1 MDLASEILVCLT
13 IAALCAGTVR
23 LVALPLPLVQTIA
36 GVLLAWPLGMTLE
49 LDPHAFLL
57 LLIPPLLFIDGL
69 RIPKREFRQHRPT
82 ILMMA
87 FGLVLL
93 TVLVVGLLIDWLVP
107 AIPRP
112 VAFAIAAALSP
123 TDAVAV
129 AGMTGGVT
137 VPPRLMTI
145 LQGEALFN
153 DASGLVSLRV
163 AVAAMVTGAFSWGS
177 ALGSFVLVSAGGV
190 AIGIVLSWLFVRLL
204 RLVFGA
210 EDEAAAAPRI
220 LLLLLF
226 PYAAYLAAEQFHLSG
241 ILAAVAA
248 GMSANRFELFDPNHR
263 ATRMQGDSVLHMHE
277 LALNGLVFVL
287 LGLQL
292 PRIAAAAPAI
302 ARGAELSASAFAI
315 DIALVFGALLVIR
328 LVWVRVSLHA
338 TMRRV
343 RAGGGRPRFTP
354 SWRLTLATAVA
365 GVRGAVTLAAALT
378 LPLTIADGSLFPAR
392 EVAILVC
399 AAVIV
404 VWLVVAS
411 ASLPL
416 LFRGVTLPPENADTS
431 SRLRAR
437 LAMAAIEAIEKVRD
451 DQNLPASTA
460 ELVLETYRARLLD
473 DAVHDPTV
481 RSNLLA
487 IGVAAERAL
496 LLELKA
502 KSEVSEA
509 EFRHHEHQLD
519 LVEEALASS
528 RSA

>member
-1 MDLASEILVCLT
+1 VDLASEILVCLT
-13 IAALCAGTVR
+13 VAALCAGAVR

-69 RIPKREFRQHRPT
+69 RIPKREFRQHRRT

-112 VAFAIAAALSP
+112 VAFAVAAALSP

-129 AGMTGGVT
+129 AGMTGGVM

-153 DASGLVSLRV
+153 DASGLVSMRV

-177 ALGSFVLVSAGGV
+177 ALASFVLVAAGGV
-190 AIGIVLSWLFVRLL
+190 AVGIALAWLFVRLL
-204 RLVFGA
+204 RLVFGSA
-210 EDEAAAAPRI
+210 DESAAAPRI
-220 LLLLLF
+220 LFLLMF
-226 PYAAYLAAEQFHLSG
+226 PYAAYLAAEEFHLSG

-248 GMSANRFELFDPNHR
+248 GMSANRFELVDPNHR
-263 ATRMQGDSVLHMHE
+263 ATRMQGGAVLHMHE
-277 LALNGLVFVL
+277 IALNGLVFVL

-292 PRIAAAAPAI
+292 PRIAAEAPTI
-302 ARGAELSASAFAI
+302 AREAELSASAFAI
-315 DIALVFGALLVIR
+315 DIALVFGALLAIR
-328 LVWVRVSLHA
+328 LAWVWVSLHV

-343 RAGGGRPRFTP
+343 RSQGRPTFTP
-354 SWRLTLATAVA
+354 SWRLMLATAVA

-378 LPLTIADGSLFPAR
+378 LPLTIADGSRFPAR

-411 ASLPL
+411 ASLPV
-416 LFRGVTLPPENADTS
+416 LFRGVTLPPEDTDTT

-437 LAMAAIEAIEKVRD
+437 LATAAIEAIEKARD
-451 DQNLPASTA
+451 EQDVPDATA
-460 ELVLETYRARLLD
+460 ELVLEAYRARLLD
-473 DAVHDPTV
+473 DAVHDPAV
-481 RSNLLA
+481 HNSLLA
-487 IGVAAERAL
+487 IGVAAERSL

-502 KSEVSEA
+502 KSEISEID
-509 EFRHHEHQLD
+509 FQHHEHQLD
-519 LVEEALASS
+519 LVEEALSH
-528 RSA
+528 R